1 MALDSMDLYRV
12 LQVDPAADLEVIQ
25 AAYRVLARRHHPD
38 HSGSDEAMKQLNAA
52 WEVLGDASRRAEYDR
67 KRGATTFASSSPSA
81 SSPSAPPSNGGS
93 VIHATPQAAS
103 HQTVADHAGPPV
115 GRASGTVLTY
125 GRYEGWSLGQIAL
138 VDPDFLEWLRSVP
151 GGRYLRPEID
161 AILKETRGPNRGFS
175 DQRENRERRWSNAG
189 GFIG

>member
-1 MALDSMDLYRV
+1 MAPDSTDLYRL

-38 HSGSDEAMKQLNAA
+38 HSGSDEMMKQLNAA
-52 WEVLGDASRRAEYDR
+52 WEVLGDKSRRAEYDR
-67 KRGATTFASSSPSA
+67 KRSA
-81 SSPSAPPSNGGS
+81 SASANPQPTGGS
-93 VIHATPQAAS
+93 VIHAAPHAAPQATG

-161 AILKETRGPNRGFS
+161 AILREARGGPRGTFNEER
-175 DQRENRERRWSNAG
+175 QRRERRWSNAG